1 MQIQTLGKKYNV
13 DPANILLSWLIARN
27 IAPLPKSVTPSRIE
41 SNLKNVELSAEDVK
55 AITDWV
61 PSVAGKRVCDQS
73 DSFDFDI
80 FEENNPENN
89 DKVQAKKD

>member
-1 MQIQTLGKKYNV
+1 MAKKYNC

-27 IAPLPKSVTPSRIE
+27 ITPLPKSVTPSRIE
-41 SNLKNVELSAEDVK
+41 SNLKNVELSAEDTK
-55 AITDWV
+55 AITEWV
-61 PSVAGKRVCDQS
+61 PTIAGKRVCDQS
-73 DSFDFDI
+73 EDFEYDI